1 MTFPYYDFLYFSLSH
16 GMFVLNKAYL
26 AEEKKQEV
34 ESKFYNLEH
43 QFTVN
48 FKVFTPDNVTKKF
61 TTSFQFYNGQ
71 ETEKQ
76 QNN

>member
-1 MTFPYYDFLYFSLSH
+1 MNFPSYYFLYFSLSH

-26 AEEKKQEV
+26 AEERKQEV

-48 FKVFTPDNVTKKF
+48 FKVFTPDSVTKTF
-61 TTSFQFYNGQ
+61 TTRFQF
-71 ETEKQ
+71 
-76 QNN
+76 